1 MDDTPEKPYWRH
13 EKTFSKQETVTI
25 TLWPYRS
32 LGSSGFLFL
41 MGGFIGLTFILSLL
55 FYTLGAWPV
64 IGFLGIEIGL
74 VWLVFRMN
82 YNAGGNF
89 EQISITPN
97 ETLVEK
103 VNWRGEKCQFNISS
117 PWVTARCIATNGK
130 SDKLVLNFHSEQLEI
145 GSFLPP
151 REKHS
156 LADAL
161 NDSFN
166 RMRGAT

>member
-1 MDDTPEKPYWRH
+1 MDHTREKKYWRR
-13 EKTFSKQETVTI
+13 EKTLKKQEIITI

-32 LGSSGFLFL
+32 LGSRGFSFL

-64 IGFLGIEIGL
+64 IGFLGMEIGL

-89 EQISITPN
+89 EQISITPKA
-97 ETLVEK
+97 TLVEK
-103 VNWRGEKCQFNISS
+103 VSWRGERHHFNIAS
-117 PWVTARCIATNGK
+117 PWITAHCITTNGK
-130 SDKLVLNFHSEQLEI
+130 SDKLVLTFHSEQLEI

-161 NDSFN
+161 NNSFD
-166 RMRGAT
+166 RMRGIA